1 MENELTVLDFSNKSL
16 TEVKALLME
25 NRITLAPEEALHIQN
40 VILKRPP
47 TLAECHLWNIQGSEH
62 CSYKSSRIHLKQLP
76 TDAPNVILGPKEDA
90 GIVSVAE
97 DNNGHRYGI
106 VMSHESHNHP
116 SQIVPFEGAATGV
129 GGNIRDVCC
138 MGAEVIALADGLRFG
153 SLDNQTTH
161 WISEGVV
168 DGISS
173 YGNATGIANIAGDV
187 YFNAAYNDNCLVT
200 VVTLGIVRDDQII
213 HSYVPENGEDYVY
226 ILVGKATDNSG
237 FGGASFASANFDN
250 QNKAANK
257 GAVQE
262 PNAFLKRHLLKANYA
277 LFEQLKNEQL
287 TQRVGFKDL
296 GAGGVACATVEM
308 AEAGGYGA
316 DVMVEQ
322 IPVSMTDLPA
332 HVVLCSETQERFMWA
347 VPPNMVERIL
357 KHYNEDFAL
366 PEISKGAC
374 AAVVGKI
381 RKDMQYVVTYHGQ
394 TIIDA
399 KAADITKGIVYDRPM
414 SQPTETLGE
423 PALPTLN
430 LDETLLTLL
439 AHENIASRAPIYET
453 YDKQVQGRTQ
463 IESGMADAGVMMPFN
478 EDKYPEEIRHTGIAL
493 SLDHNPRYNQ
503 IDPYW
508 GAVNAVVESAR
519 NIVATGATPAAISD
533 CLCFGNPENP
543 ERMWTFAQSIKGIT
557 DACQAIGLKDYPGAP
572 LPVISGNVSL
582 YNESE
587 RGSIPPS
594 PMIGCLGRLADGRKA
609 VASSFRQI
617 GSHLLMV
624 GARKAEL
631 GGSVLY
637 ELYHALGASVPK
649 PDLSQIAN
657 ELNAVTDAIDNQW
670 VLSAHDIGEGGIA
683 VAIAEMSFAHQIGVD
698 VTITSDLP
706 DWLALFGESG
716 GFVLE
721 IEEAHLKAVVDLF
734 SQRNVPCWLIGQTN
748 NRGVLSM
755 QKQLNVP
762 VALAKQHWENGLREK
777 WV

>member
-1 MENELTVLDFSNKSL
+1 MEHQLTVLDFSDLSL
-16 TEVKALLME
+16 EEVKILLASH
-25 NRITLAPEEALHIQN
+25 RLTLAPEEALHIQN

-47 TLAECHLWNIQGSEH
+47 TLAECHLWTIQGSEH
-62 CSYKSSRIHLKQLP
+62 CSYKSSRIHLKHLP

-90 GIVSVAE
+90 GIVSVAM
-97 DNNGHRYGI
+97 DKQGHQYGI

-129 GGNIRDVCC
+129 GGNIRDVSC

-153 SLDNQTTH
+153 SLDQQKTH
-161 WISEGVV
+161 WISEGVI

-173 YGNATGIANIAGDV
+173 YGNATGIPNLAGDV
-187 YFNAAYNDNCLVT
+187 YFNPAYNDNCLVT

-213 HSYVPENGEDYVY
+213 HSYVPANAEDYVY

-250 QNKAANK
+250 ENQAANK

-262 PNAFLKRHLLKANYA
+262 PNAFLKRHLLKANNA
-277 LFEQLKNEQL
+277 LFEQLRNEHL
-287 TQRVGFKDL
+287 IDLVGFKDL

-316 DVMVEQ
+316 EVRVES
-322 IPVSMTDLPA
+322 IPVGMADLPP
-332 HVVLCSETQERFMWA
+332 HVILCSETQERFMWA
-347 VPPNMVERIL
+347 VPPSLVDRVL
-357 KHYNEDFAL
+357 KHYNEAFAL
-366 PEISKGAC
+366 PDISQGAC
-374 AAVVGKI
+374 AAVVGRV
-381 RKDMQYVVTYHGQ
+381 RKDEQYVVTFQGQ

-399 KAADITKGIVYDRPM
+399 KATDITKGIVYERPM
-414 SQPTETLGE
+414 AAATTNAVE
-423 PALPTLN
+423 PSLPD
-430 LDETLLTLL
+430 LDLDKTLL
-439 AHENIASRAPIYET
+439 AILGHENIASRAPIFET

-503 IDPYW
+503 IDSYW

-519 NIVATGATPAAISD
+519 NVVATGATPVAISD

-543 ERMWTFAQSIKGIT
+543 ERMWTFAQSIQGIR
-557 DACQAIGLKDYPGAP
+557 DACHAIGLKDYPEAP
-572 LPVISGNVSL
+572 LPVVSGNVSL

-594 PMIGCLGRLADGRKA
+594 PMIGCLGQLQDGRKA
-609 VASSFRQI
+609 ITSAFQKV
-617 GSHLLMV
+617 GSNLLMV
-624 GARKAEL
+624 GERKAEL

-637 ELYHALGASVPK
+637 ELYNELGRNLPT
-649 PDLSQIAN
+649 PDLITLAD
-657 ELNAVTDAIDNQW
+657 ELHAITDVIDKQW
-670 VLSAHDIGEGGIA
+670 ILSAHDIGEGGIA
-683 VAIAEMSFAHQIGVD
+683 TALAEMSFAHQIGLEI
-698 VTITSDLP
+698 TIDAGLP
-706 DWLALFGESG
+706 DWITLFSESG

-721 IEEAHLKAVVDLF
+721 VSTEYTTEVMNVFA
-734 SQRNVPCWLIGQTN
+734 SRQVPCWLIGQTN
-748 NRGVLSM
+748 DSGTLIM
-755 QKQLNVP
+755 QQHLKVS
-762 VALAKQHWENGLREK
+762 VATAKAHWENGLREK